1 MSGGMRCKAARARA
15 AADVGSLR
23 VAAMIRE
30 QAFGLHVAVNN
41 VFAMAINRSTSELLD
56 VKGRSVLWKTHRLFQ
71 MAVQFALGGEFKNEI
86 KTSGVVEVPVES
98 KIIWMPKMTLN
109 LNLAP
114 QLVLHAVIVQLR
126 LEQHLEGDNVPA

>member
-1 MSGGMRCKAARARA
+1 
-15 AADVGSLR
+15 
-23 VAAMIRE
+23 
-30 QAFGLHVAVNN
+30 VNN